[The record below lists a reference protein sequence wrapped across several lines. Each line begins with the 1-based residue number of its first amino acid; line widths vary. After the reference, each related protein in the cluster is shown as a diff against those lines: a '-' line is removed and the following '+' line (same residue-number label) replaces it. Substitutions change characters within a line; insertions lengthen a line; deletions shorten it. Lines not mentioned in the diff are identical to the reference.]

1 MRFTR
6 KDLERPIKVSQS
18 VLTVTAALVS
28 GKNWKAA
35 ISNALHPHCSDV
47 EHPLLISND
56 SLGSTVTVTL
66 THQVVERTHIPPVP
80 SPDRPWPL

>member
-35 ISNALHPHCSDV
+35 IFNVLHPDCSDV
-47 EHPLLISND
+47 ERPPINSNN
-56 SLGSTVTVTL
+56 SL
-66 THQVVERTHIPPVP
+66 
-80 SPDRPWPL
+80 